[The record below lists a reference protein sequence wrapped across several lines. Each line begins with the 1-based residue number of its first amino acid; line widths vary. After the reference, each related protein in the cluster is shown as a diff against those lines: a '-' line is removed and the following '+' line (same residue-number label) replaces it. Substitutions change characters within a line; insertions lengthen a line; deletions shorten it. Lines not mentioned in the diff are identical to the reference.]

1 MKGDTDRPNATPAFR
16 WLIAVSA
23 IAFYVIIVLSLAED
37 HLPFDPGR
45 MIGYL
50 VEVAALAICCW
61 AWGWL
66 TRDSA
71 LSDDTDEKGR
81 KAL

>member
-1 MKGDTDRPNATPAFR
+1 MKDGSDKPNAAPALL
-16 WLIAVSA
+16 WLMAVSA
-23 IAFYVIIVLSLAED
+23 ISFYVVILVSLAED
-37 HLPFDPGR
+37 HLPFDRGR

-71 LSDDTDEKGR
+71 ISDDTDEKGR